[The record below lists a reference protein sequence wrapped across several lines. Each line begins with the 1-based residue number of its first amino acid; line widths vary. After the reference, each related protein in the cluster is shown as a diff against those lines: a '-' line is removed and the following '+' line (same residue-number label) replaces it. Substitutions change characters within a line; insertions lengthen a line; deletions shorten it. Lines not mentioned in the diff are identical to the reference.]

1 MITNGLMLSKLIQ
14 NKMMSKM
21 KKTKNLED
29 GILIKKVM
37 NKNMRIIMSY

>member
-1 MITNGLMLSKLIQ
+1 MITNGLMLSKLTQ

-21 KKTKNLED
+21 KKTKNLVD

-37 NKNMRIIMSY
+37 NKSMRIIMNY